1 MKYWMC
7 VGFFLS
13 VNLLSAQEENEGWTP
28 IQKSDTLKSLESTST
43 WSNQS
48 DSSIATTKVIVPG
61 TKTINVDPA
70 ILTENEKYTEYSKQH
85 PQIKGYT
92 ILLYAGSG
100 ANSRLKARDMAQK
113 FEQKFEGVDTHVAW
127 RSPNYEVR
135 VGDYRTKIE
144 AQIDLELVKQE
155 FPTAF
160 IKAGMIELPPLEKL
174 ELTPIEKED

>member
-7 VGFFLS
+7 LGIFLS

-28 IQKSDTLKSLESTST
+28 IQKIDTLKSLESTSS
-43 WSNQS
+43 WSKQT
-48 DSSIATTKVIVPG
+48 DSAGTPKVIVPG
-61 TKTINVDPA
+61 TKTINVDPE
-70 ILTENEKYTEYSKQH
+70 IIKENEKYTEYSKQH
-85 PQIKGYT
+85 PQIKGFT

-160 IKAGMIELPPLEKL
+160 IKAGMIELPALEKL
-174 ELTPIEKED
+174 ELTPIETEEE